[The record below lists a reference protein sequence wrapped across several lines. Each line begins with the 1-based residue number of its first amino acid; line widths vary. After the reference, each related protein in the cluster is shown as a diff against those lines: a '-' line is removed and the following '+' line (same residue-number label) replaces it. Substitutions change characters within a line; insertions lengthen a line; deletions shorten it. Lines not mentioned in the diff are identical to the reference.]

1 MKDILKVGD
10 KIQYSFEEDYEGM
23 DIIETLNK
31 NDKIQYYGRYL
42 ENNAHSEEC
51 NSLDELLDYYKGTF
65 DNVKI
70 LSKDGSVIKSKTE
83 KPMGLPMWLGF
94 YRNKKFQRRY

>member
-31 NDKIQYYGRYL
+31 NEQTDCLIVGSGIVGLTTAYL
-42 ENNAHSEEC
+42 LA
-51 NSLDELLDYYKGTF
+51 K
-65 DNVKI
+65 
-70 LSKDGSVIKSKTE
+70 
-83 KPMGLPMWLGF
+83 
-94 YRNKKFQRRY
+94 